1 MAQQDEKP
9 QERGESRELPRVE
22 KKSIAELLREREA
35 KRIVK
40 K

>member
-1 MAQQDEKP
+1 MAQREEKP
-9 QERGESRELPRVE
+9 QDSGKPPVKVE
-22 KKSIAELLREREA
+22 KKSIEQLLREREA